1 MRFKLLRAGTVSV
14 LLLLASSP
22 LFAQSFRQLTAD
34 DFQGYPRANN
44 RGVVA
49 YTSCTIDFRFQASHQ
64 DGEYILH
71 FNVRLDMNSNRSWI
85 DRSRISSQQ
94 SMAEILK
101 HEQGHYNI
109 AYLEQQ
115 DVLRAVNHTRFT
127 ANYQNEAMAI
137 FNRIDARYKQLNIDY
152 DEDTEHSINRQQQ
165 HSWDL
170 YFAKRIENMPPLNA
184 GTY

>member
-1 MRFKLLRAGTVSV
+1 MLKCLRAGTVLM

-22 LFAQSFRQLTAD
+22 LFAQPFRQLVAG
-34 DFQGYPRANN
+34 DFQGYPRFNN

-49 YTSCTIDFRFQASHQ
+49 YTNCTIDFRFQASHR

-71 FNVRLDMNSNRSWI
+71 FNVTLSMNSNKSWL
-85 DRSRISSQQ
+85 DRARVTS
-94 SMAEILK
+94 AESLASILN

-115 DVLRAVNHTRFT
+115 EVLRTVNRTRFT

-137 FNRIDARYKQLNIDY
+137 FNRIDAKYKQLNIDY
-152 DEDTEHSINRQQQ
+152 DEDTGHSTNKQQQ
-165 HSWDL
+165 HAWDI
-170 YFAKRIENMPPLNA
+170 YFAKRIEYMPPVNN
-184 GTY
+184 GSY

>member
-1 MRFKLLRAGTVSV
+1 MMLRLLRAGTVSV
-14 LLLLASSP
+14 LLLLATFT
-22 LFAQSFRQLTAD
+22 LYAQPFRQLTAD

-49 YTSCTIDFRFQASHQ
+49 YTNCTLDFRFQATHQ

-71 FNVRLDMNSNRSWI
+71 FNVRLDMNNYKSWI
-85 DRSRISSQQ
+85 DRSRITSQQ

-115 DVLRAVNHTRFT
+115 EVLRVVNRTRFT
-127 ANYQNEAMAI
+127 ANYKNEAMDI
-137 FNRIDARYKQLNIDY
+137 FNRIDAKYKQLNIDY
-152 DEDTEHSINRQQQ
+152 DEDTGHSTNKQQQ
-165 HSWDL
+165 HAWDL
-170 YFAKRIENMPPLNA
+170 YFVKRIENMPPLTA
-184 GTY
+184 GAY